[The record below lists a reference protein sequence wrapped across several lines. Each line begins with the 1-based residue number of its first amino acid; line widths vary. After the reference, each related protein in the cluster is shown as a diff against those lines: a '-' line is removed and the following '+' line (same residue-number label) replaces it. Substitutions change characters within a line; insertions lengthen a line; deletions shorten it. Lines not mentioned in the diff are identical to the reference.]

1 MKRRASRVRRA
12 ERRRGLRPPEVERGS
27 GTAQMAAVSLV
38 LLVVVGALAV
48 VIGYLAALNEA
59 RGAADLVALSAAAE
73 RVRGADACR
82 AARSTASANQVAV
95 TGCRVVGDTLDFVV
109 VSRLRVPYGLE
120 RRCCRSGCKPRREP
134 GAPGWGDRGG
144 SGTGCATEVAA
155 IR

>member
-12 ERRRGLRPPEVERGS
+12 ERRRGHRPPEVERGS

-109 VSRLRVPYGLE
+109 VVTVA
-120 RRCCRSGCKPRREP
+120 RSVRF
-134 GAPGWGDRGG
+134 GAPVLPQRVQATARAGR
-144 SGTGCATEVAA
+144 TGLG
-155 IR
+155 

>member
-1 MKRRASRVRRA
+1 
-12 ERRRGLRPPEVERGS
+12 VERGS

-109 VSRLRVPYGLE
+109 VVTVA
-120 RRCCRSGCKPRREP
+120 RSVRF
-134 GAPGWGDRGG
+134 GAPVLPQRVQATARAGR
-144 SGTGCATEVAA
+144 TGLG
-155 IR
+155 

>member
-12 ERRRGLRPPEVERGS
+12 ERRRGFRPPEVERGS

-109 VSRLRVPYGLE
+109 VVTVA
-120 RRCCRSGCKPRREP
+120 RSVRF
-134 GAPGWGDRGG
+134 GAPVLPQRVQATARAGR
-144 SGTGCATEVAA
+144 TGLG
-155 IR
+155 

>member
-109 VSRLRVPYGLE
+109 VVTVA
-120 RRCCRSGCKPRREP
+120 RSVRF
-134 GAPGWGDRGG
+134 GAPVLPQRVQATARAGR
-144 SGTGCATEVAA
+144 TGLG
-155 IR
+155 